1 MQVLKKTL
9 HSATPILLGIF
20 SCAFKM
26 FRKKFKKLKSY
37 ADAQLSNYFPSVRGA
52 VLLIVIPAVFIV
64 PIYFFSILTEIVTGK
79 THRPVLE
86 YEARLAA
93 VKKDLPVNAVVNY
106 VSNSTAPDDL
116 IDAEYVLVPV
126 RIVKGLRPMH
136 DLLVF
141 QNFGT
146 AELPEF
152 EGYTLKTNYGN
163 GVMLFKRVS
172 H

>member
-1 MQVLKKTL
+1 
-9 HSATPILLGIF
+9 
-20 SCAFKM
+20 M
-26 FRKKFKKLKSY
+26 FREKLKKLKSY

-64 PIYFFSILTEIVTGK
+64 PIYFFSILSEIVTGK

-86 YEARLAA
+86 YENRLAA
-93 VKKDLPVNAVVNY
+93 IKKDLPANAVVNY

-116 IDAEYVLVPV
+116 IDAEYVLIPV
-126 RIVKGLRPMH
+126 RIVKGLKPMH

-141 QNFGT
+141 QNFDT
-146 AELPEF
+146 TEPPEIK
-152 EGYTLKTNYGN
+152 GYTLKKDYGN

-172 H
+172 D

>member
-1 MQVLKKTL
+1 MVKEKLA
-9 HSATPILLGIF
+9 S
-20 SCAFKM
+20 
-26 FRKKFKKLKSY
+26 LKSSFK
-37 ADAQLSNYFPSVRGA
+37 DRLNRYFPSVRGA
-52 VLLIVIPAVFIV
+52 VLLIVIPAFFIV
-64 PIYFFSILTEIVTGK
+64 IIYFFSIFTEIVTGK

-126 RIVKGLRPMH
+126 RLVKGIEPMH
-136 DLLVF
+136 DFLVF

-146 AELPEF
+146 AALPEF

-172 H
+172 D